1 MKLEKLQP
9 RYLGLVITSS
19 VIMGGIAVILPVSP
33 TYAEDI
39 LQEQGTLQPVQEEY
53 TFSGS
58 AGQSVTITMTNDD
71 FDTVL
76 SLLGPDGQQ
85 IAINDDFARS
95 LNSTIITTLPNDGE
109 YKVVAGSFSGQGGQY
124 NLTVRPATE
133 YEQVYGRAMNF
144 YIQGNYDDAIA
155 AYNEA
160 IEIDPNQPA
169 AYMDRADARWGQFY
183 SQPGINPEQPLEPSL
198 ELKQAII
205 TDYERAAELYEQ
217 AGNAEM
223 AQMVREQISV
233 LQSQ

>member
-9 RYLGLVITSS
+9 RYLGLLITSS
-19 VIMGGIAVILPVSP
+19 VMMGGIAVILSVSP

-58 AGQSVTITMTNDD
+58 AGQSVTITMTSDD

-109 YKVVAGSFSGQGGQY
+109 YKVLAGSFSG
-124 NLTVRPATE
+124 
-133 YEQVYGRAMNF
+133 
-144 YIQGNYDDAIA
+144 
-155 AYNEA
+155 
-160 IEIDPNQPA
+160 
-169 AYMDRADARWGQFY
+169 
-183 SQPGINPEQPLEPSL
+183 
-198 ELKQAII
+198 
-205 TDYERAAELYEQ
+205 
-217 AGNAEM
+217 
-223 AQMVREQISV
+223 
-233 LQSQ
+233 